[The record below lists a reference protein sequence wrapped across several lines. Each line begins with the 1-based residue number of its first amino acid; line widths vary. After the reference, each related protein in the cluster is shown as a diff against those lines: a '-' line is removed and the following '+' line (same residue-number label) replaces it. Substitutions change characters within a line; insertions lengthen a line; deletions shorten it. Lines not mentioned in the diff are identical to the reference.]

1 MKNTRLALSLFF
13 IVIGAAALRSQDTG
27 VRSEYLKDDKATK
40 VETNMLYLLNTGDQF
55 LGMQFSGLFK
65 GETLT
70 SPPTVEITVYSFSKD
85 PLYKKD
91 KDRTLAL
98 IADGVEAD
106 LGILTGNVFKGD
118 TKNGVDTYY
127 AVGGNRNVGMQVPL
141 PQSAMIRAGGSMKGM
156 TMELFTLQAKPDQI
170 LKLMSSS
177 DIQIRIGTTLFTP
190 TNRHMQVIHGFAD
203 QLTLKP

>member
-1 MKNTRLALSLFF
+1 MKNTRLALSLFL
-13 IVIGAAALRSQDTG
+13 IVIGAAELRSQDTG

-55 LGMQFSGLFK
+55 LGMQFSGRFK

-70 SPPTVEITVYSFSKD
+70 SSPTVEITIYSFSKD

-98 IADGVEAD
+98 IADGVEAE
-106 LGILTGNVFKGD
+106 LGILTVGVFKGE

-127 AVGGNRNVGMQVPL
+127 AVSGNRNVGMQVPL

-170 LKLMSSS
+170 LKLMSAS
-177 DIQIRIGTTLFTP
+177 DIQIRLGTTLFTP
-190 TNRHMQVIHGFAD
+190 TGRHMQVIHGFAG